1 MARSSA
7 SCVPIWRRLQGLCP
21 QTAGFPI
28 QPGSRSQ
35 PASALTSN
43 ESDPRS
49 RYDAMR
55 LDAPKPLSDGYADA
69 GIFPLVDVVKK
80 HFKGVISDAGFHEQ
94 EAVLDMSG
102 VDDTIAP
109 VHLAQFTL
117 DGT

>member
-1 MARSSA
+1 MDRNGWSRSSECAVGVRTVHDTPVRSIHA
-7 SCVPIWRRLQGLCP
+7 SR
-21 QTAGFPI
+21 
-28 QPGSRSQ
+28 
-35 PASALTSN
+35 PAPAPASN

-49 RYDAMR
+49 RYDAVR
-55 LDAPKPLSDGYADA
+55 LDAPNPLSEGYADA

-109 VHLAQFTL
+109 VHLAQLTL
-117 DGT
+117 NGP